1 MSKRIKAS
9 LFITCLVDQL
19 YPDVGLSMVRVLQ
32 KAGVDVQ
39 FPEGQTCCGQ
49 PAFNSGFNSKA
60 LDLAHK
66 FLNTFEDSDYVVL
79 PSGSCGSMI
88 KVFYEDLFKEDPAL
102 QKRMQ
107 AVAGRT
113 YEFSQFLVN
122 VL

>member
-66 FLNTFEDSDYVVL
+66 FLDTFEDSDYVYSLSVFQSAENL
-79 PSGSCGSMI
+79 LGWVSSGENTGI
-88 KVFYEDLFKEDPAL
+88 KIFKRDGE
-102 QKRMQ
+102 
-107 AVAGRT
+107 V
-113 YEFSQFLVN
+113 SN
-122 VL
+122 N